1 MKKEQQP
8 RSIQVLMSAYNGEKY
23 LPAQLDSILAQKG
36 VQVSVLVRDDGS
48 NDRTRRILRRYA
60 QKYANIA
67 VYAGENLGAP
77 KSFFDLLKHA
87 GTAYSYYAFADQD
100 DIWMEDK
107 LACAV
112 GCLERLE
119 QKCPG
124 LPLLYAGN
132 VTWASKGMQIQKK
145 VNVQRNRQALF
156 GNALTENICMGCTQV
171 FNQRLL
177 ELAASHTPK
186 GEVLHDWWMYL
197 TASYFGV
204 VYYSS
209 KAHMLYRQHGK
220 NQVGMQKNAPA
231 RWKNRIQN
239 LGRLRHKLSRQAVL
253 FREAYKGLLDL
264 PAQGQ
269 EQGSRNAHS
278 LALMCGYRDDR
289 KKKIQLALD
298 RNVYRQ
304 SCLDDFAYR
313 ILYLFGYL

>member
-1 MKKEQQP
+1 MKKEQQLK
-8 RSIQVLMSAYNGEKY
+8 SVQVLMSAYNGEKY
-23 LPAQLDSILAQKG
+23 LSAQLDSILAQKG

-48 NDRTRRILRRYA
+48 SDKTQRILCRYA
-60 QKYANIA
+60 EKYANIV
-67 VYAGENLGAP
+67 VYTGENLGASN
-77 KSFFDLLKHA
+77 SFFDLLKHA
-87 GTAYSYYAFADQD
+87 GTAYGYYAFADQD
-100 DIWMEDK
+100 DIWMEEK

-112 GCLERLE
+112 SCLERLE

-132 VTWASKGMQIQKK
+132 VTWASKGMRIQKK
-145 VNVQRNRQALF
+145 VNVRRNRQALF
-156 GNALTENICMGCTQV
+156 GNALIENICMGCTQV
-171 FNQRLL
+171 FNRRLL

-186 GEVLHDWWMYL
+186 GEMLHDWWMYL

-204 VYYSS
+204 VFYSS
-209 KAHMLYRQHGK
+209 KAYMLYRQHGK
-220 NQVGMQKNAPA
+220 NQIGMQKNAPA
-231 RWKNRIQN
+231 RWRNRIQN

-269 EQGSRNAHS
+269 EQGNRNAYS

-289 KKKIQLALD
+289 KKKIQLVLD

-304 SCLDDFAYR
+304 SCLDDFVCR
-313 ILYLFGYL
+313 ILFLLGYL